1 MHEAILEKMS
11 LAQPIQTPSFPL
23 EMLREAEWDLS

>member
-1 MHEAILEKMS
+1 MHEAILEKTS

-23 EMLREAEWDLS
+23 EMAREAEWDLS